1 MDLIFAYIDPGSGS
15 LMVQALI
22 AGLVAIPV
30 FFRHQ
35 IARLVRS
42 VRGREDASAGNASA
56 GNANGRDDTSAGT

>member
-35 IARLVRS
+35 IARLVRV
-42 VRGREDASAGNASA
+42 VRGG
-56 GNANGRDDTSAGT
+56 DDTSARNANGQDDTSSGA